1 MRLVYGSNTHKSR
14 GKSLA
19 ICRNQPCKVTTK
31 AGFALLVAAVLAG
44 CTTANE
50 PSSSGAIDTGTYPN
64 LNIRP
69 DVANEQLTAGQTRSK
84 SAALRAAQRANASGS
99 APPPNDLL
107 LLRKIGQT
115 HGQEAL
121 DEIEGK

>member
-1 MRLVYGSNTHKSR
+1 M
-14 GKSLA
+14 A
-19 ICRNQPCKVTTK
+19 ICRNQPCKAATF
-31 AGFALLVAAVLAG
+31 AGLVLLAAATLGG
-44 CTTANE
+44 CTAAND
-50 PSSSGAIDTGTYPN
+50 PSNTGAIDTGTYPN

-69 DVANEQLTAGQTRSK
+69 QVANEQLTAGQAKSK
-84 SAALRAAQRANASGS
+84 SAELRGAQKANAAGS
-99 APPPNDLL
+99 AVPPNDIP

>member
-1 MRLVYGSNTHKSR
+1 
-14 GKSLA
+14 LA
-19 ICRNQPCKVTTK
+19 
-31 AGFALLVAAVLAG
+31 ALLSG
-44 CTTANE
+44 CTAANE
-50 PSSSGAIDTGTYPN
+50 PSSTGAIDTGAYPN

-69 DVANEQLTAGQTRSK
+69 QVANKQLTAGQTASK
-84 SAALRAAQRANASGS
+84 SAALRAAQRANAAG
-99 APPPNDLL
+99 AAVPPNDIP

>member
-1 MRLVYGSNTHKSR
+1 M
-14 GKSLA
+14 A
-19 ICRNQPCKVTTK
+19 ICRNQPCRTLTN
-31 AGFALLVAAVLAG
+31 AGVVLLVAAVLAG

-50 PSSSGAIDTGTYPN
+50 PSSSGAVDTGTYPN

-69 DVANEQLTAGQTRSK
+69 DVANQQLTAGQTSSK
-84 SAALRAAQRANASGS
+84 SAALRAAQRANAVGS
-99 APPPNDLL
+99 APPPNDIL